1 MTINFEI
8 SCKAWRRSKILIFSV
23 FEEIIMR
30 RTKILVSATLL
41 TGSDLGGHG
50 VEGLQHPQ
58 IIGTFIHDKQGGDTL
73 CYNCPNNRVPSK
85 IRLCTPHTD
94 APYVKTSQNA
104 PIANHRCYS
113 PYRASHTIISHHHA
127 YIGPLWHFGAGF
139 GPI

>member
-1 MTINFEI
+1 MQAAQIEQLLLNEGQKGYFI
-8 SCKAWRRSKILIFSV
+8 S
-23 FEEIIMR
+23 
-30 RTKILVSATLL
+30 
-41 TGSDLGGHG
+41 G
-50 VEGLQHPQ
+50 
-58 IIGTFIHDKQGGDTL
+58 
-73 CYNCPNNRVPSK
+73 PNNRVPSK

-139 GPI
+139 GPIGIYNI